1 MSYEKHTWETGETI
15 TAEKLNN
22 LENGVASFS
31 GGIMIINAV
40 AAKNGSSYIVTADK
54 TYEDVMAAYNEGKMI
69 IVRGKV
75 DFEGIGEDYQDYWPT
90 RDYIMREAS
99 RPNTQAFT
107 FSALTQE
114 RSGTVDYRF
123 TVNTSAWQLLVYD
136 FT

>member
-15 TAEKLNN
+15 TAEKMNN
-22 LENGVASFS
+22 LEDGVASFS
-31 GGIMIINAV
+31 SGIMIINAI

-90 RDYIMREAS
+90 RDYIMQAAP
-99 RPNTQAFT
+99 RPNEQVFT
-107 FSALTQE
+107 FSALSQE
-114 RSGTVDYRF
+114 TSGMVNYRF
-123 TVNTSAWQLLVYD
+123 TVNTSAWQ
-136 FT
+136 FFGIGF